1 MPEPAGIDV
10 SVAEEVTSITVT
22 SEDAI
27 NVAITEDITSVSV
40 SSVPATTTADSI
52 AYTSYASI
60 TAETVQGALEALADQ
75 FYRQSSTPSGDNLG
89 EGDLWYDTG
98 TEQLKVY
105 RQQSNGSFLWQALV
119 AGGFISGEASDMD
132 KLDGGLF

>member
-10 SVAEEVTSITVT
+10 TVAEEVTSITVT

-27 NVAITEDITSVSV
+27 NVAITEDTTTVAV
-40 SSVPATTTADSI
+40 SSVPATTTGDSI
-52 AYTSYASI
+52 SITSHGTI
-60 TAETVQGALEALADQ
+60 TAETVQGAIEQLADQ
-75 FYRQSSTPSGDNLG
+75 FFRQSSTPTGGNLG

-98 TEQLKVY
+98 NEELKVY
-105 RQQSNGSFLWQALV
+105 RQQSNGSFLWQSLV
-119 AGGFISGEASDMD
+119 AGGFISGEASSMD

>member
-10 SVAEEVTSITVT
+10 TVAEEVTSITVT

-27 NVAITEDITSVSV
+27 NVAITEDTTTVAV
-40 SSVPATTTADSI
+40 SSVPATTTGDSI
-52 AYTSYASI
+52 SITSHGTI
-60 TAETVQGALEALADQ
+60 TAETVQGAIEQLADQ
-75 FYRQSSTPSGDNLG
+75 FFRQSSTPTGDNLG

-98 TEQLKVY
+98 NEQLKVY
-105 RQQSNGSFLWQALV
+105 REQSGGSFQWEALV